1 MPVSAAM
8 NTELPGWAEE
18 IAGHYF
24 SRTQSTFILHGNVRD
39 LVRVQH
45 RAGHKQAEISGDTE
59 FVPLDEYLWRVLF
72 AKRKFVIKYDLSHGL
87 ALADPTVTTEFER
100 ILRAIAAVTGSNFLG
115 NIPAD
120 PHGILRFLSR
130 FFRSVRAQ
138 KHPDARRIAVIFDYA
153 EMIFPRAE
161 ITNLSQA
168 DRAAEIA
175 LERLASSPEVVDDD
189 ITLVLIVEDIAAVS
203 TRIVESQYTAEI
215 KIPIPD
221 EKDRRDF
228 IDWYAKSGGASSLS
242 LLGEVEPLSS
252 VSAGLNLTQIRNVLA
267 EIDAGTVSK
276 QREAASW
283 RTHLLDRKR
292 KIIERDCGGML
303 EFIGGSRDAL
313 DLVAVHK
320 LAVAELKAD
329 AALLQSGETRAVPSG
344 YLICGPSGCGKS
356 FLIRCFAGEAG
367 VPCVELRNFRD
378 KWVGA
383 TEANLEKLLSVLS
396 ALAPVIVIVD
406 EADAALGDR
415 GSSEG
420 DSGLSGRVFSRL
432 ISFMG
437 DPRNRGR
444 VVWVLIT
451 NRPDRLSIDLKRQG
465 RAEKHIPLF
474 APETV
479 EDYEDLFGAF
489 TRKHDFRYGF
499 NRLSDSCDASRLSM
513 SGSDFESVLFRAY
526 AQARRR
532 KEDVISA
539 DDLKNALADFT
550 SPEYPD
556 EVEYQTLLGVA
567 ESTSRALIPDK
578 WRIEPAAM
586 AERIAKLR
594 LRLPRG

>member
-1 MPVSAAM
+1 MPFSVAT
-8 NTELPGWAEE
+8 NTILPGWAEE

-24 SRTQSTFILHGNVRD
+24 SRTQSTFILYGNVRD
-39 LVRVQH
+39 YVRVKS
-45 RAGHKQAEISGDTE
+45 RSGTGGGNADYVT
-59 FVPLDEYLWRVLF
+59 LDEYLAKVLF
-72 AKRKFVIKYDLSHGL
+72 GQRKFVVKYDLSHGL
-87 ALADPTVTTEFER
+87 ALADPASTEQFER
-100 ILRAIAAVTGSNFLG
+100 ILRAIAAVTGSNFLA
-115 NIPAD
+115 NMPTD
-120 PHGILRFLSR
+120 PHGVLRFLSR
-130 FFRSVRAQ
+130 FIRAARANTD
-138 KHPDARRIAVIFDYA
+138 PDARRIAVIFDYA

-189 ITLVLIVEDIAAVS
+189 ITLIMIAEDIAAVS
-203 TRIVESQYTAEI
+203 SRIVESQYTAEI
-215 KIPIPD
+215 KIPIPG
-221 EKDRRDF
+221 EAERREF
-228 IDWYAKSGGASSLS
+228 IKWYAD
-242 LLGEVEPLSS
+242 LGSANSRSIAGEIEPLTSA
-252 VSAGLNLTQIRNVLA
+252 SAGLNLTQIRNVLA
-267 EIDAGTVSK
+267 EIDGGALPRQESSG
-276 QREAASW
+276 ASGW
-283 RTHLLDRKR
+283 RAHLLDRKR

-303 EFIGGSRDAL
+303 EFVGGKNDTL
-313 DLVAVHK
+313 DFVAVHK
-320 LAVAELKAD
+320 LAVAEMKSD

-415 GSSEG
+415 GSSDG

-451 NRPDRLSIDLKRQG
+451 NRPDKLSIDLKRQG

-474 APETV
+474 PPETP
-479 EDYEDLFGAF
+479 EHYEELFSAF
-489 TRKHDFRYGF
+489 TRKHKFKFGF
-499 NRLSDSCDASRLSM
+499 EKLSSAVNAAHLKI
-513 SGSDFESVLFRAY
+513 SGSDLESVMFRAY
-526 AQARRR
+526 AHSRQSKA
-532 KEDVISA
+532 DVISA
-539 DDLKNALADFT
+539 DDFKKAIEDFT
-550 SPEYPD
+550 SPEYPE

-567 ESTSRALIPDK
+567 ESTSKALVPEK
-578 WRIEPAAM
+578 WRMDASELAA
-586 AERIAKLR
+586 RIAKLR
-594 LRLPRG
+594 MMLPRG